1 MIQKRMQ
8 TTLEED
14 FQAIGMKIGADNSAK
29 MSGIIKEDK
38 DNHNADKQKQDDTKQ
53 DDLDEGQ
60 DPFDGEYVTKEL
72 FDRIEALSMD
82 DLEEE
87 DIQKILDGLAEKKI
101 PDNDSDILERAEKIV
116 AVLQEAKATRQ
127 RRFKAG
133 STARKIS
140 FQCPPGMR
148 AVSKDGGVPICRP
161 AHIVAGGMGKL
172 AKEGRKKRKW
182 RRGGKGVVSQMR
194 SVRAEKR
201 RKGLRQEDSISTFA
215 EELLQIAEDVSTGST
230 RTVRDEIIERV
241 INIIDL
247 LNEEFM
253 DDDVADIY
261 TEEVNSIIDTYEAG
275 RLEEDVMDDEEF
287 IAELNPILTII
298 SKSINRLD
306 DGGQGND

>member
-1 MIQKRMQ
+1 MQ

-14 FQAIGMKIGADNSAK
+14 FQAIGMKIGDDNSAK

-38 DNHNADKQKQDDTKQ
+38 DNPKDTDKSKQDNLDEGQ
-53 DDLDEGQ
+53 DPLDEGQ
-60 DPFDGEYVTKEL
+60 DPFDGEYVTNEL
-72 FDRIEALSMD
+72 FDRIEALSVD

-87 DIQKILDGLAEKKI
+87 DIKKILDGLAEKKI

-116 AVLQEAKATRQ
+116 VALQEAKATRQ

-148 AVSKDGGVPICRP
+148 AVSKDGGVPVCRP

-172 AKEGRKKRKW
+172 AKEGRKKKKW
-182 RRGGKGVVSQMR
+182 RRGGKGVISQMR

-201 RKGLRQEDSISTFA
+201 RKGLRKEDVNISSFA
-215 EELLQIAEDVSTGST
+215 EELLQLSEEVSTNET

-241 INIIDL
+241 VNIIDL

-253 DDDVADIY
+253 DGDVADIY
-261 TEEVNSIIDTYEAG
+261 TEAVDSVIDTYEAG

-306 DGGQGND
+306 DGELGND

>member
-60 DPFDGEYVTKEL
+60 DLFDGEYVTKEL

-116 AVLQEAKATRQ
+116 VVLQEAKATRQ